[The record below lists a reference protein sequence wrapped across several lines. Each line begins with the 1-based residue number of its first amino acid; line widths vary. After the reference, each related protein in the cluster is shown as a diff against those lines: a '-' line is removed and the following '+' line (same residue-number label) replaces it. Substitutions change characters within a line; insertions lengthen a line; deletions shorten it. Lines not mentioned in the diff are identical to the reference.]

1 MRDCIL
7 RLSMYWL
14 RVWGSGAQR
23 LWTSPHPELVPLR
36 ALPPKL
42 TWLDRQR
49 LLIVELLRLGVQGA
63 ALLDYL
69 EAGQLQ
75 SLACLLA
82 LGRLL
87 LADNPAVL
95 VLGQVLRCQATNGL
109 CLASTKHHDLGKDA
123 LPDLAHRLLLHCLH
137 RLHGLHRLRHC

>member
-1 MRDCIL
+1 MRECIL

-75 SLACLLA
+75 SLACLFLVRSFAVRPPMVFA
-82 LGRLL
+82 L
-87 LADNPAVL
+87 
-95 VLGQVLRCQATNGL
+95 
-109 CLASTKHHDLGKDA
+109 
-123 LPDLAHRLLLHCLH
+123 LPEAP
-137 RLHGLHRLRHC
+137 

>member
-82 LGRLL
+82 SLDPRRLL
-87 LADNPAVL
+87 AWADFFLLTTLPCLFL
-95 VLGQVLRCQATNGL
+95 VR
-109 CLASTKHHDLGKDA
+109 SF
-123 LPDLAHRLLLHCLH
+123 
-137 RLHGLHRLRHC
+137 